1 MASLNK
7 VLLIGNLTRDPE
19 LRYTPQGAAV
29 CEFSIAMNRTFNSK
43 TGEKKEEVT
52 FIEIVAWARTAE
64 ICAEYLKKG
73 RPVFVEGRL
82 QQDRWEQPDGQKRS
96 RIRVTA
102 ERVQFLGSPGGG
114 QGGGK
119 GGSAGGAEMLPP
131 YAGEGVPPPE
141 SVGDAPMPGEDQ
153 VPF

>member
-64 ICAEYLKKG
+64 ICAQYLKKG

-119 GGSAGGAEMLPP
+119 GGAAEGAEM
-131 YAGEGVPPPE
+131 PPPE
-141 SVGDAPMPGEDQ
+141 AVGDAPMPGEDQ